1 MNRFFFLLFTT
12 LLILH
17 LNCCQTP
24 QRSVT
29 PAFYHWQTTLN
40 IGSEA
45 GDYLDSI
52 GCKKLYIKIL
62 DVGVN
67 EISGAIEPYSRLE
80 ITDTTGLQKWEII
93 PTVFITNAVF
103 KNISPEKTEWLVGK
117 ITETIKAS
125 PLRPFQELQF
135 DCDWTASTRQAF
147 FLFLRNMKK
156 ALPDT
161 RLSATI
167 RLHQYK
173 FPEKTGV
180 PPVSRGMLMFYNTG
194 DIESETTGNSIID
207 PKDAEKYVRGAA
219 VHYPIPLDLALPVFS
234 WTLIYREGA
243 FWKIINGVPADVQD
257 TARFEVRAGKATHFQ
272 VKKATFLSG
281 HYLRVGDRLRVETVS
296 PGLLLAAA
304 QLAAQVDLDENATV
318 AFFHLDSTSIRH
330 YSPQLIDSVCQK
342 IRFPEKK

>member
-1 MNRFFFLLFTT
+1 MNRLFFFLFTS
-12 LLILH
+12 LLVLH
-17 LNCCQTP
+17 LNCRQTL
-24 QRSVT
+24 QRTVT

-40 IGSEA
+40 ITPEESA
-45 GDYLDSI
+45 YLDSI

-80 ITDTTGLQKWEII
+80 IKDTIVLHQREIV

-103 KNISPEKTEWLVGK
+103 KNISAEKTDWLVGK
-117 ITETIKAS
+117 ITETVKAS
-125 PLRPFQELQF
+125 PLQPFQELQF
-135 DCDWTASTRQAF
+135 DCDWTGSTRQAF
-147 FLFLRNMKK
+147 FRFLQQMKK

-207 PKDAEKYVRGAA
+207 PKDALKYVQGAPA
-219 VHYPIPLDLALPVFS
+219 RYPLPLDLALPVFS
-234 WTLIYREGA
+234 WTLVYREGA
-243 FWKIINGVPADVQD
+243 FWKIINGVPEDLKD
-257 TARFEVRAGKATHFQ
+257 SARFEAQPANSAHLQVRQ
-272 VKKATFLSG
+272 ATFLSG
-281 HYLRVGDRLRVETVS
+281 HYLRPGDHLRVETVP
-296 PGLLLAAA
+296 PGLLLETA
-304 QLAAQVDLDENATV
+304 QLAARVDLAENTTL
-318 AFFHLDSTSIRH
+318 AFFHLDATVMKH
-330 YSPQLIDSVCQK
+330 YSPQLIDSVCQQ
-342 IRFPEKK
+342 ICFPEKN